1 MDLEGRG
8 CCREQRAAEAAR
20 EAHAFALHI
29 CAGGAPQAQGLR
41 VAPEFDADLLQ
52 DGLGVVLD
60 DLDGFGV
67 QQLDRRD
74 AATDVAEFRRDLPAA
89 SGAARPAVAAAA
101 RAKLAEAEALRAG
114 LDARALRPALVMT
127 ELYRALLAR
136 VEVGGRLT
144 RFDKFRA
151 VIRGLWAGR

>member
-1 MDLEGRG
+1 MP
-8 CCREQRAAEAAR
+8 
-20 EAHAFALHI
+20 I
-29 CAGGAPQAQGLR
+29 GA
-41 VAPEFDADLLQ
+41 VDF
-52 DGLGVVLD
+52 
-60 DLDGFGV
+60 
-67 QQLDRRD
+67 
-74 AATDVAEFRRDLPAA
+74 
-89 SGAARPAVAAAA
+89 AAAA